1 MGLPAERNEPY
12 DYDKV
17 NTAYKYAVELA
28 SASERLADFALVE
41 MIPQASLA
49 NEMPTG

>member
-17 NTAYKYAVELA
+17 ITAYKYAVELA
-28 SASERLADFALVE
+28 CASKDAK
-41 MIPQASLA
+41 ASRYIKRKLEKA
-49 NEMPTG
+49 PDGAF